1 MAKYLHRSLFP
12 VSWLLLCLLLVQQ
25 VGAQC
30 PQRFRDSVFP
40 KLQTTPN
47 IKYGINKLNTDGTR
61 TWQAFDLYEPKDDT
75 LSLRPWIVLIHG
87 GAFTNWP
94 PLDRTSPE
102 IVQLS
107 MDLAKRGYVV
117 ISPEYRLFSGDATYQ
132 KMAETIIASAFDIN
146 DLMCFLSNSVATGN
160 PYRLDKAKFF
170 MGGSSSGA
178 LIALNFGLYINDTS
192 DLNAELR
199 QSLNTVAAFDNVNA
213 QTLLQNKFCGIQPK
227 GIIGISAAI
236 IDTNFIQPRSGNVLL
251 IHGKLDGAIPY
262 MSGYPLGNPAL
273 PKVYGPGVYLD
284 RMRRSGLQVE
294 ADIYDN
300 KYHVP
305 VLFPFGDNLALALQ
319 QTLQTGSIF
328 DVPVLDSTERHIANF
343 CYAILGSPVSN
354 CITTGIKQN
363 VITGQLQI
371 SPNPSSGAFT
381 LELPSSSRNKKVRL
395 LVYDVTGAVVYQEN
409 IISSGTY
416 TLHLNQQPKGVYW
429 LSLSDDSEEET
440 SVYIDKLVLQ

>member
-1 MAKYLHRSLFP
+1 MAKYVHRSLSPF
-12 VSWLLLCLLLVQQ
+12 SWLLCLLLIQQ
-25 VGAQC
+25 AAAQC
-30 PQRFRDSVFP
+30 PQRYRDQIFP

-102 IVQLS
+102 IVQIS

-146 DLMCFLSNSVATGN
+146 DLMCFLANSVATGN
-160 PYRLDKAKFF
+160 PYRLDTSKFF

-192 DLNAELR
+192 DLNTELR

-213 QTLLQNKFCGIQPK
+213 QNLLHNKFCGIQPK

-236 IDTNFIQPRSGNVLL
+236 IDTNFIQPCSGNVLL

-262 MSGYPLGNPAL
+262 TLGYPLGNPAL
-273 PKVYGPGVYLD
+273 PKVYGPGVYMDKML
-284 RMRRSGLQVE
+284 RSGLHVE

-305 VLFPFGDNLALALQ
+305 ILHPFGDNLNLALQ
-319 QTLQTGSIF
+319 LLLQTGSIF

-343 CYAILGSPVSN
+343 CYTILGSPVSS
-354 CITTGIKQN
+354 CITTGIKRN
-363 VITGQLQI
+363 VITGQLKI
-371 SPNPSSGAFT
+371 APNPSNAIFN
-381 LELPSSSRNKKVRL
+381 LELPTAVRNKKVRL
-395 LVYDVTGAVVYQEN
+395 LIYDVTGAVVYQEN
-409 IISSGTY
+409 IISNENY
-416 TLHLNQQPKGVYW
+416 ILNLSQQPKGVYW
-429 LSLSDDSEEET
+429 LSLNDDSEEET
-440 SVYIDKLVLQ
+440 SVYIDKLILQ